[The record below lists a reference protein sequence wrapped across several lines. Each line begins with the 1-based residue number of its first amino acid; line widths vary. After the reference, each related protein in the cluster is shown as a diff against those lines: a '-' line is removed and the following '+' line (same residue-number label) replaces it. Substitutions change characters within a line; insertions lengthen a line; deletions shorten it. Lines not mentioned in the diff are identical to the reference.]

1 MTLETMYRNRLL
13 AIENNLLLLVS
24 NSQIDRLLN
33 WKPAKTSN

>member
-24 NSQIDRLLN
+24 NPQIDRLLN